1 MTRGS
6 KTRQHQAKARRQ
18 YPVKNTDRKRSDGR
32 RHVGDGLHRDGEC
45 NRSNRQSGWRGDQVD
60 PCGFLKASEPSDGS
74 YRVEAR
80 HTCHFPQEHHILK
93 NTILMAGWHHWLGG
107 HESEWTP
114 GVGDGQGG
122 LACCDSWGR
131 KESDTTERLIWSDL
145 IFLKPWCT
153 PILWPP
159 DAKNWLIGKDPDAG
173 QNWRQEEKGMQRMR
187 WLDGITNSM
196 NMSLSRLR
204 ELVIG
209 REAWCAAVHE
219 VTNSWTWLS
228 NWTELIR
235 LKDFP
240 DGASGKEYAC

>member
-18 YPVKNTDRKRSDGR
+18 YPVKNTDRKRSDGL

-93 NTILMAGWHHWLGG
+93 NTILMAGWHHWLDGQ
-107 HESEWTP
+107 ESEWTP
-114 GVGDGQGG
+114 GVGDRQGG

-131 KESDTTERLIWSDL
+131 KESDTTERL
-145 IFLKPWCT
+145 
-153 PILWPP
+153 
-159 DAKNWLIGKDPDAG
+159 
-173 QNWRQEEKGMQRMR
+173 
-187 WLDGITNSM
+187 
-196 NMSLSRLR
+196 
-204 ELVIG
+204 
-209 REAWCAAVHE
+209 
-219 VTNSWTWLS
+219 
-228 NWTELIR
+228 NWTEVKQNTPQNTILQLV
-235 LKDFP
+235 LK
-240 DGASGKEYAC
+240 AQ